1 MESLRKKVK
10 VLEHETL
17 TREFMGL
24 TFDLTTVLVTV
35 LSCIIVF
42 LVVFICTRNLQMKP
56 TGKQNFIEWVI
67 DFVNNIVST
76 SIPGKRGDRFKL
88 LAFTLFLFVFVSN
101 MLGLP
106 LVLVIDDI
114 QWWKSPTADPIVTLS
129 LAMMVI
135 LMSHFFGVQEQGFKN
150 YFLNS
155 YIRPVPFLLPIKLFE
170 EFTNTLTLALRLYG
184 NIFAGEILIGLI
196 AGLANS
202 FGAVTWIVGV
212 PLQIAWQGF
221 SVFIGSI
228 QAFVFTTL
236 SMVYIS
242 HKIGHEETVEHK
254 EYVETN

>member
-1 MESLRKKVK
+1 MKI
-10 VLEHETL
+10 LEHEAL
-17 TREFMGL
+17 VVELYGL
-24 TFDLTTVLVTV
+24 KFDVTTTLVTV
-35 LSCIIVF
+35 VTCLIVF
-42 LVVFICTRNLQMKP
+42 FVVYFCTRRLTLKP

-76 SIPGKRGDRFKL
+76 SIPGKKGDRFRL
-88 LAFTLFLFVFVSN
+88 LALTLFLFVFVSN

-106 LVLVIDDI
+106 LMLVIDGV

-150 YFLNS
+150 YVLNS
-155 YIRPVPFLLPIKLFE
+155 YVRPVPFLLPIKILE

-196 AGLANS
+196 AGFANS
-202 FGAVTWIVGV
+202 FGAVTWIIGI
-212 PLQIAWQGF
+212 PLEMAWQAF

-242 HKIGHEETVEHK
+242 HKIGHEETVDHK
-254 EYVETN
+254 EYVESKQS

>member
-1 MESLRKKVK
+1 M
-10 VLEHETL
+10 EHETL
-17 TREFMGL
+17 IVDLMGL
-24 TFDLTTVLVTV
+24 KFDVTTTLVTV
-35 LSCIIVF
+35 ASCIIVF
-42 LVVFICTRNLQMKP
+42 SVVFICTRNLQLKP
-56 TGKQNFIEWVI
+56 TGKQNFIEWII

-88 LAFTLFLFVFVSN
+88 LGFTLFLFVFVSN

-106 LVLVIDDI
+106 LVLVINDI

-196 AGLANS
+196 ASLSNS

-212 PLQIAWQGF
+212 PLQIAWQAF